1 MYRYRSILLLLFTL
15 LLTACATTAPPGTQ
29 PLQRPAKVAL
39 VLGAG
44 ASKGFAHVGVIK
56 VLESQKI
63 PVQMVV
69 GTSAGSFVGSL
80 YAYGYNGFA
89 LQDIAMKLQKKEV
102 AELTIPDNGFIKG
115 ERLRDFINDK
125 VRNQPIEKLKLP
137 FFAVATDI
145 RTGKETVFNTGNT
158 GMAVQA
164 SAAVPGI
171 YQPARFS
178 GNAYVDG
185 GLVNPVAVDVA
196 RRYGAD
202 LVIAVDITYDVENS
216 IPTGTMETI
225 MKSFEIMYHTI
236 AQSPVGQ
243 ADVVIKP
250 QVGFMGAADFDKRH
264 EAILAGEKAA
274 WEAMPAILEK
284 VNRLRQEGRL

>member
-202 LVIAVDITYDVENS
+202 LVIAVDITYGVENS

>member
-202 LVIAVDITYDVENS
+202 LVIAVDITYGVENS
-216 IPTGTMETI
+216 IPTSTMETI

>member
-1 MYRYRSILLLLFTL
+1 MHWYRSVLLFCCALT
-15 LLTACATTAPPGTQ
+15 LTACATTAPPGTQ

-56 VLESQKI
+56 VLESQNI
-63 PVQMVV
+63 PIQMVV

-80 YAYGYNGFA
+80 YASGYNGFA

-115 ERLRDFINDK
+115 ERLRDFINAK

-137 FFAVATDI
+137 FLAVATDI
-145 RTGKETVFNTGNT
+145 RTGKEIVFNTGNT

-171 YQPARFS
+171 FQPARFS

-185 GLVNPVAVDVA
+185 GLVNPLAVDVA

-202 LVIAVDITYDVENS
+202 LVIAVDITYGVENS
-216 IPTGTMETI
+216 IPTSTMETI
-225 MKSFEIMYHTI
+225 MKSFEIMYHHI
-236 AQSPVGQ
+236 AQTPVGQ

-274 WEAMPAILEK
+274 WEAMPAITEK

>member
-1 MYRYRSILLLLFTL
+1 MHWYRSFLLFCCAL
-15 LLTACATTAPPGTQ
+15 SLTACATTAPPGTQ

-56 VLESQKI
+56 VLESQNI
-63 PVQMVV
+63 PIQMVV

-80 YAYGYNGFA
+80 YAYGYNGYA

-115 ERLRDFINDK
+115 ERLRNFINDK

-145 RTGKETVFNTGNT
+145 RTGKEVVFNTGNT

-202 LVIAVDITYDVENS
+202 LVIAVDITYGVENNV
-216 IPTGTMETI
+216 PTSTMESI

-236 AQSPVGQ
+236 AQNPVGH

-250 QVGFMGAADFDKRH
+250 LVGFMGAADFDKRH

>member
-202 LVIAVDITYDVENS
+202 LVIAVDITYGVESS
-216 IPTGTMETI
+216 IPTSTMETI

>member
-115 ERLRDFINDK
+115 ERLRNFINDK

-202 LVIAVDITYDVENS
+202 LVIAVDITYGVENS

>member
-1 MYRYRSILLLLFTL
+1 MYWYRPFLLFCCTL
-15 LLTACATTAPPGTQ
+15 ILTSCATTAPPGTQ
-29 PLQRPAKVAL
+29 PPQRPTKVAL

-56 VLESQKI
+56 VLESQNI
-63 PVQMVV
+63 PVHLVV

-115 ERLRDFINDK
+115 ERLRNFINDK

-145 RTGKETVFNTGNT
+145 RTGTEVVFNTGNT

-164 SAAVPGI
+164 STAVPGI
-171 YQPARFS
+171 FQPARFS

-185 GLVNPVAVDVA
+185 GLVNPLAVDVA

-202 LVIAVDITYDVENS
+202 LVIAVDITYGVENN
-216 IPTGTMETI
+216 IPSSTMETI
-225 MKSFEIMYHTI
+225 MKSFEIMYHKI
-236 AQSPVGQ
+236 AQSTVGL

-250 QVGFMGAADFDKRH
+250 KVGFMGAADFDKRH

-274 WEAMPAILEK
+274 WESMPAIIEK
-284 VNRLRQEGRL
+284 LNRLR

>member
-164 SAAVPGI
+164 SAAVPGF

-202 LVIAVDITYDVENS
+202 LVIAVDITYGVENS